1 MTNRAIVSSFLLLI
15 LGLLGWT
22 GIEMYLFDYQY
33 KVASLHTFVGS
44 IFLLVIALHLTNNF
58 QSLKRYLVST
68 KVRSPKIQSSEA
80 SNNNS
85 QRKILTTQAY
95 AVIVAGVLLI
105 PLYEFDLPP
114 ITTVYDFGK
123 AQRGT
128 TDVFYKQMS
137 TMTENGQQP
146 ITVEVLRGAEAT
158 DPQVAIWIE
167 DESGTLLNTLYVSSA
182 LATNNFFAIDGS
194 TPRRPEALPVWSHR
208 RGVKAADDLYAP
220 DDDTQLADGVTAA
233 TPNTNFILSSGFDAS
248 GDSRIRVML
257 EVNAS
262 FDWNETYH
270 ENAFPDDPIYSGS
283 GYVGQPALL
292 FATPFIDPQEDNILK
307 MSLVGRGHHSGQDG
321 EIYTDLSGIT
331 TARDLV
337 ARALVFIESPEER
350 VPSAP

>member
-1 MTNRAIVSSFLLLI
+1 MTNRAMVSSFLLLI

-33 KVASLHTFVGS
+33 KVASLHTFAGS
-44 IFLLVIALHLTNNF
+44 IFLLIIALHLTNNF
-58 QSLKRYLVST
+58 QSLKRYLLSI
-68 KVRSPKIQSSEA
+68 KARSPKSESTKAGKNGQSKMPT
-80 SNNNS
+80 
-85 QRKILTTQAY
+85 RQAW
-95 AVIVAGVLLI
+95 AVIVTGILFI

-137 TMTENGQQP
+137 TKTGNGQQP

-167 DESGTLLNTLYVSSA
+167 DESGALLDTLYVSSA

-194 TPRRPEALPVWSHR
+194 TPRRPEALPIWSHR
-208 RGVKAADDLYAP
+208 RGVKAADGLYAP

-248 GDSRIRVML
+248 GHSRIKVML

-270 ENAFPDDPIYSGS
+270 ENAYPDDPVYSGS

-292 FATPFIDPQEDNILK
+292 FATPLIDPRESNILK

-337 ARALVFIESPEER
+337 ARALVFIEQPQEL
-350 VPSAP
+350 VAIAP

>member
-1 MTNRAIVSSFLLLI
+1 MANRAIVSSFLLLI
-15 LGLLGWT
+15 LGLMGWT

-33 KVASLHTFVGS
+33 KVASLHTFAGS
-44 IFLLVIALHLTNNF
+44 VFLAIIALHLTNNF
-58 QSLKRYLVST
+58 QSLKRYVLSN
-68 KVRSPKIQSSEA
+68 KASSLKPQSSEA
-80 SNNNS
+80 ITNTLKK
-85 QRKILTTQAY
+85 QPTAQAY
-95 AVIVAGVLLI
+95 VVIIAGVLLI
-105 PLYEFDLPP
+105 PLYAFDLPP

-128 TDVFYKQMS
+128 TDVFYKQIS
-137 TMTENGQQP
+137 TTAKNGQQP
-146 ITVEVLRGAEAT
+146 IIVEVLRGAEAT

-167 DESGTLLNTLYVSSA
+167 DESGVLLNTLYVSSA

-194 TPRRPEALPVWSHR
+194 TPRRPEALPIWSHR
-208 RGVKAADDLYAP
+208 RGVKAADGLYAP
-220 DDDTQLADGVTAA
+220 DDETQLADGVTAA

-270 ENAFPDDPIYSGS
+270 ENAYPDDPVYSGS

-292 FATPFIDPQEDNILK
+292 FATPFINPRESNILK
-307 MSLVGRGHHSGQDG
+307 MRLVGRGHHSGRNG
-321 EIYTDLSGIT
+321 EVYTDLSGIT

-337 ARALVFIESPEER
+337 QRALVFIEPVTGS
-350 VPSAP
+350 S

>member
-1 MTNRAIVSSFLLLI
+1 MSRAVVSSFLLLI

-44 IFLLVIALHLTNNF
+44 LFLLIIAFHLVNNF
-58 QSLKRYLVST
+58 QSLKRYLLAA
-68 KVRSPKIQSSEA
+68 KVGSSEGQTNKTRQNKMPTA
-80 SNNNS
+80 
-85 QRKILTTQAY
+85 QAY
-95 AVIVAGVLLI
+95 VVIVAGVLLI

-128 TDVFYKQMS
+128 TDVFYKKMS
-137 TMTENGQQP
+137 TRAVNAQQP
-146 ITVEVLRGAEAT
+146 IAVEVLRGADAT

-167 DESGTLLNTLYVSSA
+167 DESGALLNTLYVSSA
-182 LATNNFFAIDGS
+182 LANNDFFAIDGS
-194 TPRRPEALPVWSHR
+194 TPRRPEALPIWSHR
-208 RGVKAADDLYAP
+208 RGVKAADGLYVP

-233 TPNTNFILSSGFDAS
+233 TPNTNFMLSSGFDAS
-248 GDSRIRVML
+248 GASRVRVML

-270 ENAFPDDPIYSGS
+270 ENAYPDDPVYSGS

-292 FATPFIDPQEDNILK
+292 YATSLVDPREANILK

-321 EIYTDLSGIT
+321 EIYTDLSDIT

-337 ARALVFIESPEER
+337 ERVLVFVEPVAEQ
-350 VPSAP
+350 VASAL